1 MAVNRFVEVMDQ
13 VITSLSTLSCRVVL
27 LLWNSARLGCEAM
40 HSEKVQNI
48 TVDGS
53 MASLVVLQ
61 AECVVLTE
69 CKGLE
74 HHVAGRCELWSASE
88 ISQLVSLSFLA
99 IAIACRV
106 LTGST

>member
-1 MAVNRFVEVMDQ
+1 
-13 VITSLSTLSCRVVL
+13 
-27 LLWNSARLGCEAM
+27 M

-53 MASLVVLQ
+53 MALLVVLQ